1 MRDMLEKLSRLEV
14 AGIPIGAP
22 FLLLASMGIAE
33 GVAGLL
39 SATKVPPIATGPGL
53 AFLSNR
59 FLRRFLGD
67 AGSRLFATGAVM
79 GGVDLQL
86 GVISRISAL
95 VSKVKTS
102 GVPVE
107 GWSGAEALGEAPQVP
122 ALGGANLGEAY
133 ITDVEEKL
141 QAALAAG

>member
-39 SATKVPPIATGPGL
+39 RATKVPPIATGPGL

-67 AGSRLFATGAVM
+67 AGGRLFATGAVM
-79 GGVDLQL
+79 GGVDMQL
-86 GVISRISAL
+86 GLISRISSA
-95 VSKVKTS
+95 VSKLS

-122 ALGGANLGEAY
+122 ALGEAGLGEAY

>member
-1 MRDMLEKLSRLEV
+1 MRDMLERLSRLEV

-39 SATKVPPIATGPGL
+39 KATKVPPIATGPGL

-59 FLRRFLGD
+59 FLSRFLGD

-86 GVISRISAL
+86 GLISRISSA
-95 VSKVKTS
+95 VSKLS
-102 GVPVE
+102 GAPVE
-107 GWSGAEALGEAPQVP
+107 GWSGAEALGGAPQVP
-122 ALGGANLGEAY
+122 ALGEAGLGEAY